1 MVVDLLLL
9 TLLFLYLLL
18 TEASRHVSRSPR
30 DILVELK
37 GRAGSVHSEIF
48 CIKELPQSNARVRV
62 RLNSAQSNMLYSRKP
77 PSCKWLHRGG
87 GGAPAGLALAG
98 SLFCELLVSFP
109 DCIGAHV
116 LLNKHAYTTC
126 SC

>member
-18 TEASRHVSRSPR
+18 TEAPRHASRTPR

-48 CIKELPQSNARVRV
+48 CIKEVLQSNTRVRA
-62 RLNSAQSNMLYSRKP
+62 RLNSAQSNMLYRENRP
-77 PSCKWLHRGG
+77 VVN
-87 GGAPAGLALAG
+87 A
-98 SLFCELLVSFP
+98 
-109 DCIGAHV
+109 
-116 LLNKHAYTTC
+116 TC
-126 SC
+126 PLIYQ

>member
-18 TEASRHVSRSPR
+18 TEAPRHASRSPR

-48 CIKELPQSNARVRV
+48 CIKEVLQSNTVE
-62 RLNSAQSNMLYSRKP
+62 P
-77 PSCKWLHRGG
+77 P
-87 GGAPAGLALAG
+87 
-98 SLFCELLVSFP
+98 
-109 DCIGAHV
+109 
-116 LLNKHAYTTC
+116 
-126 SC
+126 